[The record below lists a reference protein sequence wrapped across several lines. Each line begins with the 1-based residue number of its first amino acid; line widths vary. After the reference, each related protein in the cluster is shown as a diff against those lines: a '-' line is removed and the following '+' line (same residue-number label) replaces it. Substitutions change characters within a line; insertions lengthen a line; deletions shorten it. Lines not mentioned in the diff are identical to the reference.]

1 MIGDMP
7 RKLPPHVQTERTR
20 HGRTVYYFRRSPGAP
35 RIRLPAPTDADFKA
49 AYAAALSG
57 APKPIRKV
65 ESGTLEWL
73 IESYK
78 RSAHW
83 ANLKP
88 STRRMRDNILK
99 RVIADAGKVPFR
111 AVTRKHINEAIDRR
125 LPHAGNTFRKVMS
138 QLFAWALSVEF
149 VEANP
154 VQGATRHKIKSAG
167 FRKWTVDEVARF
179 YARWPLGTRERLAM
193 DLALF
198 TGLRRS
204 DLVHVGR
211 QHVRDGVITITTL
224 KTGAVVHVPV
234 IRLLQASIDAV
245 PNTNLAFLATSHGKP
260 FRSAA
265 SLGNW
270 FRDACV
276 AAGVPGR
283 LHGLRKAGATIAAD
297 AGATA
302 HQLMAMYGW
311 MKLEEAELYTREA
324 DRKRN
329 AAVAAGHIGNTFS
342 RTLPSGAGEIEKTS
356 IETRANQDDG
366 DPGRSET
373 KPMEQMLALPHPR

>member
-1 MIGDMP
+1 M

-20 HGRTVYYFRRSPGAP
+20 HGKVVFYFRRSQHAP
-35 RIRLPAPTDADFKA
+35 RIRLPAPTEPGFRA
-49 AYAAALSG
+49 AYAAALSN
-57 APKPIRKV
+57 AEKPASKAHKG
-65 ESGTLEWL
+65 SLEWL
-73 IESYK
+73 VDAYK

-99 RVIADAGKVPFR
+99 RVVLEAGTVPF
-111 AVTRKHINEAIDRR
+111 AAITRKHINEAVDRR

-138 QLFAWALSVEF
+138 QMFAWAVSVDL
-149 VEANP
+149 VPVNP
-154 VQGATRHKIKSAG
+154 VQGATRHKIKSDG
-167 FRKWTVDEVARF
+167 HHVWTLEEVARF
-179 YARWPLGTRERLAM
+179 HARWPIGSRERLCM

-204 DLVHVGR
+204 DLAILGR
-211 QHVRDGVITITTL
+211 QHVRDGVISIQTT
-224 KTGAVVHVPV
+224 KTGAWVHVP
-234 IRLLQASIDAV
+234 IFAALQASIDAA
-245 PNTNLAFLATSHGKP
+245 PGGELAFLP
-260 FRSAA
+260 YRSAA

-270 FRDACV
+270 FRRACV

-297 AGATA
+297 GGATP

-311 MKLEEAELYTREA
+311 SRLEEAELYTREA

-329 AAVAAGHIGNTFS
+329 AAVAAGLIVLN
-342 RTLPSGAGEIEKTS
+342 RTSG
-356 IETRANQDDG
+356 
-366 DPGRSET
+366 
-373 KPMEQMLALPHPR
+373 

>member
-1 MIGDMP
+1 MAPMP

-20 HGRTVYYFRRSPGAP
+20 HGKVVYYFRRSQGSP
-35 RIRLPAPTDADFKA
+35 RIRLPEPTHPDFKA

-57 APKPIRKV
+57 APKPVNKA
-65 ESGTLEWL
+65 EGGTLEWL
-73 IESYK
+73 VEAYK

-99 RVIADAGKVPFR
+99 KVIADAGKVPFK
-111 AVTRKHINEAIDRR
+111 AIGRKHINEGIDRR

-138 QLFAWALSVEF
+138 QMFAWAVSMDLVPT
-149 VEANP
+149 NP
-154 VQGATRHKIKSAG
+154 VDGATRHRTKSKG
-167 FRKWTVDEVARF
+167 FHTWTVEEVERF
-179 YARWPLGTRERLAM
+179 QAHWAVGTRQRLAM

-204 DLVHVGR
+204 DLIIVGR
-211 QHVRDGVITITTL
+211 QHVREGVISITTT
-224 KTGAVVHVPV
+224 KTGAIVHPPV
-234 IRLLQASIDAV
+234 FPLLQESIDAA
-245 PNTNLAFLATSHGKP
+245 PTGDLAFLVTSHGKP
-260 FRSAA
+260 FQNPA

-283 LHGLRKAGATIAAD
+283 LHGLRKAGATIAAE
-297 AGATA
+297 AGATT

-311 MKLEEAELYTREA
+311 RKLEEAELYTREA
-324 DRKRN
+324 ERKRN
-329 AAVAAGHIGNTFS
+329 AAVAAEHIGNAFS
-342 RTLPSGAGEIEKTS
+342 RTHVSGAGDNGKT
-356 IETRANQDDG
+356 
-366 DPGRSET
+366 PT
-373 KPMEQMLALPHPR
+373 KSKAK